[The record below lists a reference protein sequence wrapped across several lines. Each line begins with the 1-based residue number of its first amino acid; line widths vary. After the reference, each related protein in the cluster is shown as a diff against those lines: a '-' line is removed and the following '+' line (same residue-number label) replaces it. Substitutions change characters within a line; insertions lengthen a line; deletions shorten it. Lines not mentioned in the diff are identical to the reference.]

1 MNSIVKAGLIT
12 ACMMIHSA
20 AWCSFDLILLPSA
33 TGRVGRIDPNNQVNL
48 GSFGPN
54 TPGHVVNSA
63 DGIWVQSST
72 GRYARYNYSTGE
84 LLNQSSVI
92 TNFISNP
99 IAGLN
104 ANGLTGIVGNN
115 IREINMSTGGATNIA
130 TLGTTNIYSRIERL
144 NSGLYVAMGKTSS
157 NTHLI
162 ETYSAGGLVDSIQIL
177 GAMQGSCGQIAVT
190 PNGLGYRIYTFVGLG
205 GGSPAP
211 TLRSI
216 TISST
221 GLISSTASISVS
233 STGWALDSEPA
244 TVAGH
249 DGLWVI
255 GQSAAGTTIVNQIA
269 TTPTM
274 AVVDSFVI
282 DYTIPSDRP
291 WSAVNIV
298 APEPSGILATALP
311 LAALL
316 LRRRRRC
323 LQTM

>member
-12 ACMMIHSA
+12 ACMMIHAS

-92 TNFISNP
+92 TNFVSNP

-115 IREINMSTGGATNIA
+115 IREINMSTGTSSNIA
-130 TLGTTNIYSRIERL
+130 TLGTTNIFSRIERL
-144 NSGLYVAMGKTSS
+144 NSGLYVVMGKTSS
-157 NTHLI
+157 NNQLI
-162 ETYSAGGLVDSIQIL
+162 ETYSAGGLVDSFQITSP
-177 GAMQGSCGQIAVT
+177 MQGSVGQIAVT
-190 PNGLGYRIYTFVGLG
+190 QSGLGYRIYAFLGLG
-205 GGSPAP
+205 GGGPSP
-211 TLRSI
+211 TLRSV

-221 GLISSTASISVS
+221 GLISST
-233 STGWALDSEPA
+233 STIGITSTSWALDSEPA

-249 DGLWVI
+249 DGMWVI
-255 GQSAAGTTIVNQIA
+255 GRSSAGTTIVNQIA

-282 DYTIPSDRP
+282 DFTIPSDRP

-298 APEPSGILATALP
+298 APEPSGILATVLP
-311 LAALL
+311 LASLL
-316 LRRRRRC
+316 LRRRVRKG
-323 LQTM
+323 